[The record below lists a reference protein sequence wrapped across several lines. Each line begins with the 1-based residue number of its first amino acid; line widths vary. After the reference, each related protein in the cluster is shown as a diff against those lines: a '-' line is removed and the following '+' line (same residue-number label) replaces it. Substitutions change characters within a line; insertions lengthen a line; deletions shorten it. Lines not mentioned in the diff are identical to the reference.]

1 MTKTGPTDLNRTLN
15 LGEWGEFGLDVLN
28 TGLSGAWDITIR
40 DLLPNGPTGGMC
52 DVTPEILS
60 AQVLGVDGITP
71 VPGKGPLNEGVDYT
85 LNFSGAPSCELTLN
99 MLTDQGVIGAGE
111 RLVISYTNIAGVTQW
126 FNGDA
131 SNADRIEFN
140 RTLTDGTPG
149 TDDHEDAHTVEVGL
163 FGWFFEKTVQ
173 NVTTGEYPATIA
185 GPGDV
190 LRYSLRLQ
198 TTDGALNNFQF
209 LDDLGAFNSNAAF
222 VPGSLALVAAT
233 VTAGAVTTGTTD
245 LRGWPTV
252 TTRLSTG
259 KLIQQCRAM
268 KTRHES

>member
-1 MTKTGPTDLNRTLN
+1 
-15 LGEWGEFGLDVLN
+15 
-28 TGLSGAWDITIR
+28 
-40 DLLPNGPTGGMC
+40 
-52 DVTPEILS
+52 
-60 AQVLGVDGITP
+60 
-71 VPGKGPLNEGVDYT
+71 
-85 LNFSGAPSCELTLN
+85 

-111 RLVISYTNIAGVTQW
+111 RLVISYRTQLDSDSEDGASLTNIAGVTQW

-149 TDDHEDAHTVEVGL
+149 TDDHEDEHTVQVGL

-233 VTAGAVTTGTTD
+233 VTAGAVTTGTAAAMATVLLTSETWTCR
-245 LRGWPTV
+245 LRAKSRFS
-252 TTRLSTG
+252 TR
-259 KLIQQCRAM
+259 
-268 KTRHES
+268 